1 METNID
7 TGFKVKNDS
16 PATEHASNCQE
27 YVDQFS
33 SPYVKEELP
42 YISEELV
49 HTNTFSRCTQAG
61 RLKEC
66 IRPQDQKITG
76 FGTKDDFADNE
87 TSSEN
92 NFNCRNGR
100 SSSIFSWDSL
110 MKSWQDPPTHCDR
123 DVSKSNTVME
133 NNYKYTVRSD
143 QEQSSTS
150 TENVMPGQ
158 SNDFAQA
165 EKEVEEDRAQCELCK
180 KWVRKSYLIRH
191 TRGHYAKRTHKCPQ
205 PNCNKSFIQKS
216 KLLAHTQV
224 HNGTRPYQC
233 NICQKK
239 FSQSSHLTVHISVH
253 TGEKPFECNICNRKF
268 TQKSALTVHS
278 LIHTGQKSYECGVC
292 QKFFRQKSHLTVHMK
307 FHAGIKPYGCTI
319 CSKSFTR
326 KSSLNRHELTHS
338 KMKPHKC
345 RICKKSFIQKS
356 NLSRHIQTHMEH
368 GVTNEFVECI
378 LPEMKTDQ
386 LYRT

>member
-1 METNID
+1 METNIG
-7 TGFKVKNDS
+7 TEFKVKNNETTAELS
-16 PATEHASNCQE
+16 SNCQD
-27 YVDQFS
+27 YVDEYPSAFI
-33 SPYVKEELP
+33 KEELP

-49 HTNTFSRCTQAG
+49 RANTFSRCTQAG
-61 RLKEC
+61 RLKDFA
-66 IRPQDQKITG
+66 RGQDQKTIDLEA
-76 FGTKDDFADNE
+76 KDDFVDNE
-87 TSSEN
+87 TSSDN
-92 NFNCRNGR
+92 NFGCRNTR
-100 SSSIFSWDSL
+100 SGSIFSWDSL
-110 MKSWQDPPTHCDR
+110 MKSWQDSSTQCDR
-123 DVSKSNTVME
+123 DVVLKDDSIIE
-133 NNYKYTVRSD
+133 DNYKYTARSD

-150 TENVMPGQ
+150 TEHVASGK
-158 SNDFAQA
+158 SNDFA
-165 EKEVEEDRAQCELCK
+165 ENDKEEEDRAQCELCK

-216 KLLAHTQV
+216 KLVAHTQV

-253 TGEKPFECNICNRKF
+253 TGEKPYECNICNRKF
-268 TQKSALTVHS
+268 TQKSALTVHA
-278 LIHTGQKSYECGVC
+278 LIHTGEKSYECGIC

-307 FHAGIKPYGCTI
+307 FHAGIKPYACTE

-378 LPEMKTDQ
+378 LPDDKTDQ
-386 LYRT
+386 LYSA